1 MIAGC
6 PKCGAR
12 YRIDA
17 AKLGPDGA
25 RLRCTQCEAVFR
37 VTPPAPPEPAAEPVQ
52 ARVAPEVAPAAERS
66 ATREAAPLQPQRPSR
81 GSVLVA
87 DPDVTSGKATAN
99 ALSEWGFEPML
110 VHDGVEAVL
119 TIQRSLPHAAV
130 VDAALPKMFG
140 FQVCEL
146 VKRNEQLRAIHVV
159 LVGAIHAEDRYR
171 RAPSE
176 LYGAD
181 AYVERPQLPEAL
193 LPILTG
199 FGLGAAGA
207 EAPAP
212 APPPAPTLRPPIQS
226 MPAPA
231 PEPAPPVQA
240 PPPVAP
246 EPVAETPAP
255 PVAAPSAPQAPP
267 AAGGDPETE
276 AALAGAERLA
286 RIIVSDVV
294 LYNPEKFEAGVRDG
308 NVVDLLHAEIDEG
321 RGLFEQ
327 RVDPRVRGARD
338 FLVEELVRV
347 ARARGMS

>member
-17 AKLGPDGA
+17 AKLGAEGA

-37 VTPPAPPEPAAEPVQ
+37 VAPPAPAQAAAPVRAPVAERPSEPAPAPVP
-52 ARVAPEVAPAAERS
+52 RH
-66 ATREAAPLQPQRPSR
+66 

-99 ALSEWGFEPML
+99 ALGEWGFEPLL
-110 VHDGVEAVL
+110 VHDGVEAIL
-119 TIQRSLPHAAV
+119 TIQRSLPKVVV
-130 VDAALPKMFG
+130 VDAGLPKMFG

-146 VKRNEQLRAIHVV
+146 VKRNEQLRSIHVV

-181 AYVERPQLPEAL
+181 AYVERPQLPGAL
-193 LPILTG
+193 RGILQG
-199 FGLGAAGA
+199 FGLGDAPAGA
-207 EAPAP
+207 PQPAAPGP
-212 APPPAPTLRPPIQS
+212 VGAPPR
-226 MPAPA
+226 PAPA
-231 PEPAPPVQA
+231 PEPS
-240 PPPVAP
+240 
-246 EPVAETPAP
+246 PAP
-255 PVAAPSAPQAPP
+255 APSAPPAPRPQPVAPAPEPRPAPAP
-267 AAGGDPETE
+267 AAPVREPAPAPAPAAESGTE

-308 NVVDLLHAEIDEG
+308 NVVELLGAELDEG
-321 RGLFEQ
+321 RSLFEQ
-327 RVDPRVRGARD
+327 RVDPSVRGVRD
-338 FLVEELVRV
+338 FLAEELLRV